1 MHLSN
6 RELAVPEPPH
16 LGRIIAEARKLGPA
30 RVAVTYPCSA
40 SAIEAVM
47 AAERLELIEPVL
59 VGPRTRIQTIA
70 AQQGLDVAMLQFVD
84 TPDDPCAAALTAV
97 ALCRQGGTQFI
108 MKGSLHSDELLSMVV
123 RKDGGLRT
131 RRRTSHAFVFDLPH
145 YPKPL
150 LVADCVVNISPGLTE
165 KQDIT
170 QNAIELA
177 HSLGI
182 TRPYVSILSAVETVN
197 PAIPSTVEAA
207 ALSKMAQRGQ
217 ITGATV
223 DGPLAFDVAISIEAA
238 RIKGIEPFTTE
249 RPDILIVPNLEAGNI
264 LYKQLVYLAQ
274 AECAGIVLGTAV
286 PIILTSRAD
295 SERSRVS
302 SCALAVLHVQ
312 HKGLPG
318 MLREA

>member
-1 MHLSN
+1 
-6 RELAVPEPPH
+6 
-16 LGRIIAEARKLGPA
+16 
-30 RVAVTYPCSA
+30 
-40 SAIEAVM
+40 M
-47 AAERLELIEPVL
+47 AAERLGLIEPVL
-59 VGPRTRIQTIA
+59 VGPRTRIQAIA
-70 AQQGLDVAMLQFVD
+70 AKQELDLATAQFVD
-84 TPDDPCAAALTAV
+84 TADDPCAAALTAV
-97 ALCRQGGTQFI
+97 GLCRQGGARFI

-131 RRRTSHAFVFDLPH
+131 RRRASHAFVFDLPH

-197 PAIPSTVEAA
+197 PAIPSTIDAA

-217 ITGATV
+217 ITGAVV
-223 DGPLAFDVAISIEAA
+223 DGPLAFDVAISVEAA
-238 RIKGIEPFTTE
+238 RIKGLEPCTTDG
-249 RPDILIVPNLEAGNI
+249 PDILIVPNLEAGNI

-295 SERSRVS
+295 SERNRVL
-302 SCALAVLHVQ
+302 SCALAVLHA
-312 HKGLPG
+312 HNKGYSG